1 MINYNPK
8 EWVNFIFHIHKAD
21 TFRKL
26 WPLMLGVGIFS
37 AGVAYLEL
45 NHLKLAETTY
55 IKNVGMMHSLLG
67 FVISM
72 LLVFRTNTSYDRW
85 WDGRK
90 LLGALT
96 NVSRNLATKISALD
110 LSQEERDFF
119 KYAIPKYGFALKEH
133 LREKQYFGKN
143 SLLIEIDGG
152 KHIPNQVAASM
163 VNRIYSLQ
171 RNSQISPEQLIILSN
186 DVNQFTEICGGCE
199 RIRNTPIPFSYSA
212 FIKKFI
218 FIYVIT
224 LPFGWVF
231 SLGYFVVLIVP
242 FILYVLASLELI
254 AEEIE
259 NPFNQDANDLPVDE
273 ICLNIEK
280 HVAEILESTEES
292 AKRKSENRQ

>member
-8 EWVNFIFHIHKAD
+8 EWVSFIFHIHKAD
-21 TFRKL
+21 TIIKL
-26 WPLMLGVGIFS
+26 WPLMVSVAVFSGGI
-37 AGVAYLEL
+37 AYVEL
-45 NHLKLAETTY
+45 NYLRLAETTY
-55 IKNVGMMHSLLG
+55 IKNVGMMHNLLG

-96 NVSRNLATKISALD
+96 NVSRNLAIKIKALNLDSA
-110 LSQEERDFF
+110 EVDFF
-119 KYAIPKYGFALKEH
+119 KYAIPKYAFALKEH
-133 LREKQYFGKN
+133 LREKQYFGKD

-152 KHIPNQVAASM
+152 KHIPNQVATSI
-163 VNRIYSLQ
+163 VSRIYTLQ
-171 RNSQISPEQLIILSN
+171 KDNKISQEQLIILSA
-186 DVNQFTEICGGCE
+186 DVSQFTDICGGCE
-199 RIRNTPIPFSYSA
+199 RIRNTPIPYSYSA

-231 SLGYFVVLIVP
+231 SLGYFVVPIVP

-259 NPFNQDANDLPVDE
+259 NPFNTDANDLPVDE
-273 ICLNIEK
+273 ICNNIEK
-280 HVAEILESTEES
+280 HVGEILG
-292 AKRKSENRQ
+292 

>member
-8 EWVNFIFHIHKAD
+8 DWISFIFHVHKAD
-21 TFRKL
+21 TIRTL
-26 WPLMLGVGIFS
+26 WPLMLSVAVFSGIIAFF
-37 AGVAYLEL
+37 EL
-45 NHLKLAETTY
+45 NYLKLAETTY
-55 IKNVGMMHSLLG
+55 VKNIGMMHNLLG

-85 WDGRK
+85 WEGRR

-96 NVSRNLATKISALD
+96 NVSRNFAIKIKSLKLD
-110 LSQEERDFF
+110 PAHLEFF
-119 KYAIPKYGFALKEH
+119 DYAIPKYAFAMKEH

-143 SLLIEIDGG
+143 SLLIEVDGG

-163 VNRIYSLQ
+163 SSRIFELQ
-171 RNSQISPEQLIILSN
+171 ASGAISNEQLIILN
-186 DVNQFTEICGGCE
+186 GDVQQFTDICGGCE
-199 RIRNTPIPFSYSA
+199 RIKRTPIPYSYSA

-231 SLGYFVVLIVP
+231 SLGYFVVPIVP

-259 NPFNQDANDLPVDE
+259 NPFGQDANDLPVDE
-273 ICLNIEK
+273 ICNNIEK
-280 HVAEILESTEES
+280 HVSEIL
-292 AKRKSENRQ
+292 N